1 MWKSITETLKKI
13 NTELK
18 GGAFLSIILTLIL
31 LSLFVGY
38 KILAA
43 DYPEQKDNLVY
54 QVADIQNS
62 PFSFS
67 DKSHFIY
74 ASSRG
79 TKYYYFNCKYMEHRF
94 SRFEG
99 LLWILLLTDCFVPRN
114 DGHYIWGNDG
124 EKEMICAALC
134 DV

>member
-79 TKYYYFNCKYMEHRF
+79 TKYYYFNCKSSIKEANKIY
-94 SRFEG
+94 FE
-99 LLWILLLTDCFVPRN
+99 TDV
-114 DGHYIWGNDG
+114 
-124 EKEMICAALC
+124 AAISAGYSLSKTC
-134 DV
+134 K